1 VKRKNLVSGAEVMN
15 IEQLIAF
22 DRVVR
27 EGSFSRAA
35 WALQIAQPTISARIQ
50 ALEQTIG
57 GPLFV
62 RNNRTVTLTERG
74 VSFLP
79 YARQA
84 LDALQKGIDA
94 AAEVEPGQHGELRV
108 GVLRSLAG
116 SLVAPALQ
124 RFFQA
129 YPGVSCIVEEGNHWQ
144 LVERL
149 HDNQV
154 ELSIVVWPPIGPHI
168 ADMTPLLHFREQVVL
183 LAHRNHALAQLKR
196 VTQKD
201 VERLSN
207 PFLLLRWWQVTP
219 DTVTQLAQRAE
230 RVIDVPTDTARYLLA
245 NGIGAGL
252 FNRGQVTPELI
263 ANDVVEIEIVDL
275 PPLFRTSALV
285 RLTRNSTLSAVA
297 SHFIDN
303 IQAQAK
309 RLGFLHDHPCPG
321 GALAIRT

>member
-1 VKRKNLVSGAEVMN
+1 MN

-84 LDALQKGIDA
+84 LDALQKGVEA
-94 AAEVEPGQHGELRV
+94 AAEVVHGQQGELRV
-108 GVLRSLAG
+108 GVLRSLAAG
-116 SLVAPALQ
+116 FVAPAIQ

-129 YPGVSCIVEEGNHWQ
+129 YPKVSCFVEESNHWQ
-144 LVERL
+144 LVEWL
-149 HDNQV
+149 YDNQI

-168 ADMTPLLHFREQVVL
+168 AEMTPLLHFRERVVL
-183 LAHRNHALAQLKR
+183 LAHRHHPLAQLKR
-196 VTQKD
+196 VTQED
-201 VERLSN
+201 VARLSN

-219 DTVTQLAQRAE
+219 DTVTQLAQRAAY
-230 RVIDVPTDTARYLLA
+230 VIDVPTDTGRYLLA

-252 FNRGQVTPELI
+252 FNRGQVMSELM

-275 PPLFRTSALV
+275 PPLFRNSALV
-285 RLTRNSTLSAVA
+285 RLTRNSTLSAA
-297 SHFIDN
+297 ATHFIDN
-303 IQAQAK
+303 LHDEAK
-309 RLGFLHDHPCPG
+309 RLGFLHNG
-321 GALAIRT
+321 RG

>member
-1 VKRKNLVSGAEVMN
+1 MN

-94 AAEVEPGQHGELRV
+94 AAHVENGQQGELRV

-116 SLVAPALQ
+116 GFVAPALQ
-124 RFFQA
+124 RFFHA
-129 YPGVSCIVEEGNHWQ
+129 YPGLSCIVEEGNHWQ
-144 LVERL
+144 LVEWL
-149 HDNQV
+149 HDNQI
-154 ELSIVVWPPIGPHI
+154 ELSIVAWPPIGPHI
-168 ADMTPLLHFREQVVL
+168 ADMTPLLHFREPVVL
-183 LAHRNHALAQLKR
+183 LAHRHHPLARLKR
-196 VTQKD
+196 VTQEE

-219 DTVTQLAQRAE
+219 GPVTQLAQRAKH
-230 RVIDVPTDTARYLLA
+230 VIDVPTDTGRYLIA

-252 FNRGQVTPELI
+252 FNRGQVTSELI

-275 PPLFRTSALV
+275 PPLFRHSALV
-285 RLTRNSTLSAVA
+285 RLTRNSTLSAA
-297 SHFIDN
+297 ATHFIDN
-303 IQAQAK
+303 LHDQAK
-309 RLGFLHDHPCPG
+309 RVGFLHVE
-321 GALAIRT
+321 